1 MADGSGRLVHYGI
14 AKETVRG
21 TAITAPVFEF
31 MQNDTPDFY
40 NTNKSIQ
47 NTATVGVLNDVN
59 AEETDSQW
67 AEGKIPIK
75 VTDKTIG
82 LVLLAAM
89 GSLSTGSNAD
99 GSGNVKDHTITQS
112 QSNTPQS
119 VTLFRKDG
127 NSDQKF
133 ALGMLKTLELTGVV
147 GDFIKAVP
155 EFTSK
160 FGAVATTTPAY
171 VYENEFK
178 MKYATVKM
186 ASATGGLSGATAI
199 PVKSFK
205 LTITRDLNPYFVAGS
220 LDPNEIFVQ
229 KFGVTAEIV
238 LRYTDQT
245 YETLTF
251 ANTTQALLLDLI
263 NTDVTIGT
271 SAHPELKI
279 TMPTVKI
286 EDWKIDQSL
295 DKMVEQTLSIT
306 GMFDL
311 ASSSAISMILT
322 NLQTSY

>member
-1 MADGSGRLVHYGI
+1 MADGSGRKVNYGI
-14 AKETVRG
+14 AKESVRG
-21 TAITAPVFEF
+21 TAITTPTFVL

-40 NTNKSIQ
+40 NTNKDIE
-47 NTATVGVLNDVN
+47 NTATVGVLNDIN
-59 AEETDSQW
+59 AIEIDSQW

-82 LVLLAAM
+82 LVLLAAL
-89 GSLSTGSNAD
+89 GTLSTGANAD

-119 VTLFRKDG
+119 MTLFRKDG

-133 ALGMLKTLELTGVV
+133 ALAMLKTLELTGVV
-147 GDFIKAVP
+147 GEFIKAIP
-155 EFTSK
+155 EWTSK
-160 FGAVATTTPAY
+160 FGASASTTPAY
-171 VYENEFK
+171 TYENEFK
-178 MKYATVKM
+178 MKYATVKV
-186 ASATGGLSGATAI
+186 ATNTGGLSGATAI

-220 LDPNEIFVQ
+220 LDVNEIFVQ
-229 KFGVTAEIV
+229 KFGVKAEIV

-245 YETLTF
+245 YENLSF
-251 ANTTQALLLDLI
+251 NNTTQALLIDLI

-286 EDWKIDQSL
+286 EAFKTDQSL
-295 DKMVEQTLSIT
+295 DKMVEQTLSVT
-306 GMFDL
+306 GMYDL
-311 ASSSAISMILT
+311 SSSSVISMILT
-322 NLQTSY
+322 NLQASY

>member
-21 TAITAPVFEF
+21 TAQTSPTFEF

-47 NTATVGVLNDVN
+47 NNASAGVLNDVN

-75 VTDKTIG
+75 VTDKTMG

-89 GSLSTGSNAD
+89 GSLSTAANGDS
-99 GSGNVKDHTITQS
+99 SGTVKDHTITQS
-112 QSNTPQS
+112 QSNVPQS
-119 VTLFRKDG
+119 VTLFRKDS
-127 NSDQKF
+127 NSDQAF
-133 ALGMLKTLELTGVV
+133 ARAMVKTLELNGVV
-147 GDFIKAVP
+147 GDFIKAIP

-160 FGAVATTTPAY
+160 FGAAATTTPAY

-178 MKYATVKM
+178 MKYATAKM
-186 ASATGGLSGATAI
+186 ASATSGLAGATAI
-199 PVKSFK
+199 PIKSFK

-220 LDPNEIFVQ
+220 LDVNEIFVQ
-229 KFGVTAEIV
+229 KFGVTGELV

-245 YETLTF
+245 YENLTF
-251 ANTTQALLLDLI
+251 GNTTQALLIDLV

-279 TMPTVKI
+279 TLPTVKI
-286 EDWKIDQSL
+286 EDWKIDQSM

-306 GMFDL
+306 GMYDL

-322 NLQTSY
+322 NLQASY